1 MVGQAEPMAP
11 QILFRAEVAVVVGA
25 LHKSPSVW
33 PAVRAEQEL
42 PLEVAAVE
50 MRAVLQSQPIMGL
63 AVAAAERV
71 AMGALAVSVA
81 VAALVEMHLSCSTT
95 KLTELTEL
103 TDHETIFG
111 HEPAHL

>member
-1 MVGQAEPMAP
+1 MEEG
-11 QILFRAEVAVVVGA
+11 R
-25 LHKSPSVW
+25 HSSP
-33 PAVRAEQEL
+33 PAWLAARAEQD
-42 PLEVAAVE
+42 PLEVAALE
-50 MRAVLQSQPIMGL
+50 MLAVLQPVPIMGL

-71 AMGALAVSVA
+71 AMGAALAVSVA

-103 TDHETIFG
+103 SDHETIFG